1 MDYRFNYDFLGE
13 FLQRN
18 HLNKLD
24 VLKVL
29 GTQDYT
35 TVNRWLQKVNP
46 IATETILRLCN
57 TFGLPLSVFF
67 YDLDTPRPITIGNP
81 PAGATTTAIGG
92 YNTGKRNTTD
102 PQAKEKMRRVWP
114 DDTDD
119 APMTAKTEESVTD
132 DVQLIKLQLDYERR
146 INTLQE
152 EHKKEID
159 ALRAEYVRKS
169 REQKTTDKEMTD
181 SLRQEITFLRS
192 LVKKDGYTLPGDA
205 YASDYTNIK

>member
-1 MDYRFNYDFLGE
+1 MNYRFNYDFFGT
-13 FLQRN
+13 FLERN

-24 VLKVL
+24 ILRVL

-35 TVNRWLQKVNP
+35 TVNRWLQKANP

-57 TFGLPLSVFF
+57 TFDLPLSVFF

-81 PAGATTTAIGG
+81 PAGATITAAGG

-114 DDTDD
+114 DDTD

-132 DVQLIKLQLDYERR
+132 DVRLIKLQLDYEKR
-146 INTLQE
+146 INALQE
-152 EHKKEID
+152 EHKRQMEV
-159 ALRAEYVRKS
+159 LREEYTRKS
-169 REQKTTDKEMTD
+169 REQKTANKEMTD
-181 SLRQEITFLRS
+181 TLRQEITFLRS
-192 LVKKDGYTLPGDA
+192 LVKKNGYTLPGDA
-205 YASDYTNIK
+205 YASDYTSVK

>member
-1 MDYRFNYDFLGE
+1 MDYRFNYDFLGT
-13 FLQRN
+13 FLQKN

-81 PAGATTTAIGG
+81 PAGATITAVGG
-92 YNTGKRNTTD
+92 YNSGKRNTTD
-102 PQAKEKMRRVWP
+102 PQAKEKLRCIWP

-119 APMTAKTEESVTD
+119 APLTGEKVESVTD
-132 DVQLIKLQLDYERR
+132 DLRLVKLQLDYERR
-146 INTLQE
+146 INALQE
-152 EHKKEID
+152 EHKRQME
-159 ALRAEYVRKS
+159 ALREEYARKS
-169 REQKTTDKEMTD
+169 NEQKTANKEMTD
-181 SLRQEITFLRS
+181 TLRQEITFLRS
-192 LVKKDGYTLPGDA
+192 LVKKNGYTLPGDA
-205 YASDYTNIK
+205 YAGDCASIK